1 MARRLGAR
9 SGPVATAQV
18 SRPYL
23 ACRIACLFGAMRCQA
38 ETAVTFVARS
48 LCVGETAIT
57 FARSKCVFLR
67 HCGRAKVSLVSC
79 VPVNERAKAV
89 AVSFGREIVR
99 PAALCHRESAKQF
112 ALRAH
117 NTPHLAFMCSLG
129 ECFAEEPLE
138 GLCWASFSCDRVV
151 IAGAGLIL
159 SRRGTVLLHCCPASI
174 VCGNRSQAPQAS
186 GRPPDLWRWGFCSI
200 RSWRALYARR
210 VAALMMQ
217 LPPSHIGELVV

>member
-1 MARRLGAR
+1 MC
-9 SGPVATAQV
+9 V
-18 SRPYL
+18 
-23 ACRIACLFGAMRCQA
+23 
-38 ETAVTFVARS
+38 FVA
-48 LCVGETAIT
+48 LWA
-57 FARSKCVFLR
+57 SKGVAGFMR
-67 HCGRAKVSLVSC
+67 TR
-79 VPVNERAKAV
+79 ERASKGGGGFIWARNSSPCG
-89 AVSFGREIVR
+89 AVSSRKREIVR
-99 PAALCHRESAKQF
+99 PARSQHPTF
-112 ALRAH
+112 GVYV
-117 NTPHLAFMCSLG
+117 LAG
-129 ECFAEEPLE
+129 RVV
-138 GLCWASFSCDRVV
+138 SCDRVV

>member
-9 SGPVATAQV
+9 SGPVVTAQV
-18 SRPYL
+18 SRPHL
-23 ACRIACLFGAMRCQA
+23 ACRIACLFGATRCQA

-89 AVSFGREIVR
+89 AVSFGREIVL
-99 PAALCHRESAKQF
+99 PARSQHPKFGVLVLAGRVF
-112 ALRAH
+112 RGRA
-117 NTPHLAFMCSLG
+117 AGGAVLG
-129 ECFAEEPLE
+129 EL
-138 GLCWASFSCDRVV
+138 FSCDRVA

-159 SRRGTVLLHCCPASI
+159 SRRGTVLLHCSPASI

-217 LPPSHIGELVV
+217 LPPSHVGELVV